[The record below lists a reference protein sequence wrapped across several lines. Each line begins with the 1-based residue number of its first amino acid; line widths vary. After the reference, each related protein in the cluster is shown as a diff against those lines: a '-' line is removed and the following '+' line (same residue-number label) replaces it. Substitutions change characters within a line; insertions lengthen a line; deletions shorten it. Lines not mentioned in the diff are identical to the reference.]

1 MKKLLLFI
9 LILIPTYG
17 ISDEKTFN
25 EIIHAEVYSE
35 KDTKDI
41 GECKYKIRSSEEQ
54 KCVIKDEK
62 ENHDKFWRN
71 ACAISSAQAK
81 SDFSA
86 RKIYKTCLEKE
97 GNNSNYF
104 LASSLKVNNQSLRCK
119 PDVVLKHKSLDKIL
133 IIERKTTRMSDK
145 FVPKDGWANLATQL
159 WCYGWIDEW
168 LDCKD
173 VTLVGQ
179 IWQRT
184 WANSLTMLQS
194 HPFYQ
199 RNDIRYHA
207 ACLNWFQKYG
217 GEFVSPPLES

>member
-1 MKKLLLFI
+1 MNIYSRIPLNIKPPNKAEATASNFADWVYEQTHIEYKSNIPKHQKEERLKQGKI
-9 LILIPTYG
+9 THELIDFFFKFRWAHEELKPG
-17 ISDEKTFN
+17 EASDWD
-25 EIIHAEVYSE
+25 IIF
-35 KDTKDI
+35 
-41 GECKYKIRSSEEQ
+41 SEE
-54 KCVIKDEK
+54 D
-62 ENHDKFWRN
+62 
-71 ACAISSAQAK
+71 
-81 SDFSA
+81 
-86 RKIYKTCLEKE
+86 

-168 LDCKD
+168 LDCED

-199 RNDIRYHA
+199 RNDIRYHD

-217 GEFVSPPLES
+217 GEFVRPPQES